1 MPEWCLRFGIVPL
14 AKNPTLPE
22 AFIDTYTADVLK
34 VGRAGGLDQVGVAP
48 ADIFLQARA
57 ALIERKS
64 RGLHDTMEFTYRNP
78 ERSTDPRMALPDAK
92 AVIVGAYSYSQPLTQ
107 APSTPSSRIARY
119 AQRDYYA
126 ELELGLNAMRDKL
139 RDEGWKAVVFA
150 DDNSLVDRGAAH
162 LAGLGWFGKNANL
175 LLKGHGSFFVL
186 GSVVTNA
193 PLRASTT
200 QVDDGCGACKRC
212 VDACPTGA
220 IVENGVVDAAKCL
233 AWLIQKPGVFDR
245 QYRVALADRIYGCDD
260 CQEVCPPTQ
269 RLSITKKQNAEVR
282 QWVPIL
288 QLLNMDDAALLSSFK
303 HWYITDRDPTWVRRN
318 ALINLGNIADG
329 LDLDVQ
335 KVLVRYLNHPQ
346 PVLRAHAVW
355 SAARLNLR
363 HLINFADDDPRVAN
377 ELRSLP
383 DPR

>member
-1 MPEWCLRFGIVPL
+1 
-14 AKNPTLPE
+14 
-22 AFIDTYTADVLK
+22 
-34 VGRAGGLDQVGVAP
+34 
-48 ADIFLQARA
+48 
-57 ALIERKS
+57 
-64 RGLHDTMEFTYRNP
+64 
-78 ERSTDPRMALPDAK
+78 
-92 AVIVGAYSYSQPLTQ
+92 
-107 APSTPSSRIARY
+107 
-119 AQRDYYA
+119 
-126 ELELGLNAMRDKL
+126 
-139 RDEGWKAVVFA
+139 
-150 DDNSLVDRGAAH
+150 
-162 LAGLGWFGKNANL
+162 

-212 VDACPTGA
+212 LDACPTGA

-288 QLLNMDDAALLSSFK
+288 QLLNMDDAALLSNFK

-318 ALINLGNIADG
+318 ALINLGNIANG
-329 LDLDVQ
+329 LAPDVQ
-335 KVLVRYLNHPQ
+335 EAIARYLNHPQ

-355 SAARLNLR
+355 AAARLNLR
-363 HLINFADDDPRVAN
+363 HLINFSDNDPLVAD
-377 ELRSLP
+377 ELRLLP

>member
-1 MPEWCLRFGIVPL
+1 MCLRWG
-14 AKNPTLPE
+14 E
-22 AFIDTYTADVLK
+22 S
-34 VGRAGGLDQVGVAP
+34 GGLDQVGVAP

-92 AVIVGAYSYSQPLTQ
+92 AVIVGAYSYSQSLTQ

-282 QWVPIL
+282 QWVPIIAIAQHGRCCAL
-288 QLLNMDDAALLSSFK
+288 KQFQTLVHHRSRPDMGEAQRSHQLGQHRGWLGSRCPKCTCSVSQP
-303 HWYITDRDPTWVRRN
+303 PTTGV
-318 ALINLGNIADG
+318 ACTCG
-329 LDLDVQ
+329 LVCRTTKPSTPHQ
-335 KVLVRYLNHPQ
+335 
-346 PVLRAHAVW
+346 
-355 SAARLNLR
+355 
-363 HLINFADDDPRVAN
+363 FCG
-377 ELRSLP
+377 
-383 DPR
+383 